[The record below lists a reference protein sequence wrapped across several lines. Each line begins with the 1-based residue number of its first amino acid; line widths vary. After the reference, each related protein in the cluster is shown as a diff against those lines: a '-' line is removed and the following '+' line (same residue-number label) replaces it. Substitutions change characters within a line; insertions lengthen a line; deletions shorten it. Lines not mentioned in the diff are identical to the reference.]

1 MSSTTFRIIFNANQI
16 DSSIYPEA
24 SMYSKDSIVVD
35 ADNKYVI
42 PSGKEEIKL
51 YVDGDY
57 KVYRNVLA
65 ITPYYYNEG

>member
-1 MSSTTFRIIFNANQI
+1 MSETTYRIIFNESDI
-16 DSSIYPEA
+16 DIKKYPEA
-24 SMYSKDSIVVD
+24 SMSSKDSIVVES
-35 ADNKYVI
+35 DNGYVI

-51 YVDGDY
+51 YVNGDY